1 MSVHAHAHSQA
12 HVAAPAITAPRSG
25 FDWWLVAFAVAL
37 AGLGVVMVLSASGI
51 MAERMVHDKYFF
63 FKKQAI
69 FLGIGVC
76 LMFFVAW
83 LPRKILY
90 GPVYLWLFMVLA
102 LLAMTMIP
110 PFSVKAGGA
119 RRWMH
124 IGPLL
129 LQPMELAKV
138 VLVFYLA
145 YFYSSKQ
152 ALVKSF
158 SVGFIPP
165 VVVTGI
171 LGVVLLIQPDFG
183 GAVFLGMLFFLM
195 SLVGGTRIIYLLVS
209 GLFGAA
215 AAVLLVVNSPYRFK
229 RWFAFLDPFQDPQG
243 TGYQLVQSFF
253 AFGSGQITGV
263 GFGAGKQKLFYLPEA
278 HTDFIM
284 AVTGEELGFIG
295 VSVILAMI
303 GVLMWRSFRIA
314 LAQDDLRD
322 RFTAYGMAMVLGI
335 GFLLNLAVV
344 MGCVPPKGVAMPF
357 LSYGGSNLISGFL
370 CVGILLNLSRR
381 KPA

>member
-1 MSVHAHAHSQA
+1 MSVSQA
-12 HVAAPAITAPRSG
+12 HVPASAQPLAAKNG
-25 FDWWLVAFAVAL
+25 FDWWLAAVAVLL
-37 AGLGVVMVLSASGI
+37 AALGVIMVLSASGI
-51 MAERMVHDKYFF
+51 MAERMVHNKYFF
-63 FKKQAI
+63 FKKQAL
-69 FLGIGVC
+69 FFGLGVLI
-76 LMFFVAW
+76 MFAVAW
-83 LPRKILY
+83 MPRKILY
-90 GPVYLWLFMVLA
+90 GPVYLWLFLVLGLLA
-102 LLAMTMIP
+102 LTLIP

-119 RRWMH
+119 RRWMNL
-124 IGPLL
+124 GPMV
-129 LQPMELAKV
+129 LQPLELAKV

-165 VVVTGI
+165 VVVTGM
-171 LGVVLLIQPDFG
+171 LGLVMLMQPDFG
-183 GAVFLGMLFFLM
+183 GAVFMGMLFFLM
-195 SLVGGTRIIYLLVS
+195 SLVGGTRIIYLAVS

-215 AAVLLVVNSPYRFK
+215 AGALLVMNSPYRFK

-243 TGYQLVQSFF
+243 TGYQLVQSFY

-263 GFGAGKQKLFYLPEA
+263 GFGSGKQKLFYLPEA

-295 VSVILAMI
+295 VSVVLSLVGM
-303 GVLMWRSFRIA
+303 LMWRSFRVA

-322 RFTAYGMAMVLGI
+322 RFTAYGMTLVLGI

-344 MGCVPPKGVAMPF
+344 TGCVPPKGVAMPF
-357 LSYGGSNLISGFL
+357 LSYGGSSLMSAFL
-370 CVGILLNLSRR
+370 CVGILLNLSRGKTR
-381 KPA
+381 

>member
-1 MSVHAHAHSQA
+1 MSVHAHSQA
-12 HVAAPAITAPRSG
+12 HVGSPAIVAPRSG

-90 GPVYLWLFMVLA
+90 GPVYLWLFVVLA

-124 IGPLL
+124 LGPLL

-145 YFYSSKQ
+145 
-152 ALVKSF
+152 
-158 SVGFIPP
+158 
-165 VVVTGI
+165 
-171 LGVVLLIQPDFG
+171 
-183 GAVFLGMLFFLM
+183 
-195 SLVGGTRIIYLLVS
+195 
-209 GLFGAA
+209 
-215 AAVLLVVNSPYRFK
+215 
-229 RWFAFLDPFQDPQG
+229 
-243 TGYQLVQSFF
+243 
-253 AFGSGQITGV
+253 
-263 GFGAGKQKLFYLPEA
+263 
-278 HTDFIM
+278 
-284 AVTGEELGFIG
+284 
-295 VSVILAMI
+295 
-303 GVLMWRSFRIA
+303 
-314 LAQDDLRD
+314 
-322 RFTAYGMAMVLGI
+322 
-335 GFLLNLAVV
+335 
-344 MGCVPPKGVAMPF
+344 
-357 LSYGGSNLISGFL
+357 
-370 CVGILLNLSRR
+370 
-381 KPA
+381 